1 MGASCGGKKPEEG
14 TIILNLKNIIRINKN
29 ILIIK
34 KYNKPINIPKITL
47 IQSNYRTHLCIKKLK
62 NLIETQKKKLLIYCD
77 KKKLI
82 NIQVLKKCKSEK
94 YYQKLLSTKKIKP
107 FLEQYINNNYLL
119 SKQFSIISK
128 NSILI
133 PYAVVTSNTQVYIGS
148 FNLNKKFQGYGIIY
162 DFDDDKNKDSRT
174 EGIFTN
180 GELNGLG
187 RVILSSNEILSGD
200 FLLNKLNGFGE
211 YLRNDNSKYIGTF
224 FNGLPQ
230 GNGKEIFNDGS
241 FFEGFYIKGKKK
253 NGKFVFKNG
262 NFYQGNFENELYDG
276 EGIYK
281 WKDGKIYEGFWK
293 KGKIHGKGKLSFID
307 GSFYDGYF
315 NEGKKE
321 GKGKYF
327 WGVSNYYEGEWKND
341 KQDGF
346 GLYYKNGKKARGYWS
361 NGKLVNDCCVSQ
373 RNKVSNK
380 YLLNGRFNKN
390 FMQKNFNY
398 GISFID
404 KIDINS
410 NNKNNDNY
418 DEESFNDFKKEKN
431 PQMYKSN
438 NYYMGEIKPI
448 NKKIFDSMNSIIYQS
463 NDVECLDSIVSNKNK
478 DKEETKGIK

>member
-62 NLIETQKKKLLIYCD
+62 KLIETQKKKLLIYCD

-133 PYAVVTSNTQVYIGS
+133 PYAVVTSNTKVYIGS

-162 DFDDDKNKDSRT
+162 DFDDEKNKDSRT

-293 KGKIHGKGKLSFID
+293 KGKFNGKGKIIFND
-307 GSFYDGYF
+307 GSYYDGNF
-315 NEGKKE
+315 NDGKKE
-321 GKGKYF
+321 GIGKYF
-327 WGVSNYYEGEWKND
+327 WNNKNYYEGEWKND
-341 KQDGF
+341 KMDGN
-346 GLYYKNGKKARGYWS
+346 GLYYKNGKKAEGIWKE
-361 NGKLVNDCCVSQ
+361 GKLLNGHSLNSS
-373 RNKVSNK
+373 RLKMSYNSI
-380 YLLNGRFNKN
+380 LNGRFTKNNFEKN
-390 FMQKNFNY
+390 FDY
-398 GISFID
+398 GIRLSN
-404 KIDINS
+404 KKNNNCDISLKTSKNENS
-410 NNKNNDNY
+410 PKKFNDNY
-418 DEESFNDFKKEKN
+418 YGDVI
-431 PQMYKSN
+431 Q
-438 NYYMGEIKPI
+438 PI
-448 NKKIFDSMNSIIYQS
+448 TKKIFNSVS
-463 NDVECLDSIVSNKNK
+463 SLDSQRSENEFVNLVETDNNNNICKNK
-478 DKEETKGIK
+478 DKEEIIDIK